1 MRHRESEKILFE
13 KIITMKNLL
22 LFSLIFISTHA
33 VCANNLALRASKEIN
48 PQISEL
54 VDLVNI
60 DSLEYYVRHLQNY
73 GSRYYSTQTCV
84 DAQNWI
90 KEHFDKY
97 GYETELH
104 NVRDYVSHNVIAVK
118 TGSVYPDEYVVC
130 GAHYDSVSWLDFT
143 NDAPGADDNATGTA
157 GMMEI
162 ARVLSG
168 MEFERTIIIC
178 TFTAE
183 EIGLQGS
190 TDYALRCKEQGMNIL
205 GYINIDMSGYK
216 LSDGEFHT
224 LVVFPESANDLFEY
238 YQTTTRQ
245 YVSGLTVEKGIL
257 ALGYDSDHT
266 SFNQNG
272 YQAIF
277 PFEYDMNPYLHTAR
291 DTIGTSVNSFRQV
304 QLFTQAC
311 LASVV
316 SLAGTASLSG
326 YYDKKTV
333 DEVAIYP
340 NPAKTFLNF
349 EAACPITKIEIF
361 SRSGELVLSNEYDE
375 NSVSIATGNLL
386 QGLYLASVCYC
397 DGVITR
403 KIVIEK

>member
-1 MRHRESEKILFE
+1 MKKLLF
-13 KIITMKNLL
+13 
-22 LFSLIFISTHA
+22 FSLIFISTH
-33 VCANNLALRASKEIN
+33 VICANDLILRASDEIN
-48 PQISEL
+48 PEISEL
-54 VDLVNI
+54 VNSVNI
-60 DSLEYYVRHLQNY
+60 DSLEYYVRHLQDF

-97 GYETELH
+97 GYETELQ
-104 NVRDYVSHNVIAVK
+104 NVRDYASHNVIAVK

-130 GAHYDSVSWLDFT
+130 GAHYDSVSWLNFT

-162 ARVLSG
+162 ARVLSD
-168 MEFERTIIIC
+168 MEFERSIIIC

-190 TDYALRCKEQGMNIL
+190 ADYAERCKEQGMNIL

-216 LSDGEFHT
+216 SSDGKFRT

-238 YQTTTRQ
+238 YQTTTEK
-245 YVSGLTVEKGIL
+245 YVPELTVEKGIL

-266 SFNQNG
+266 SFNRNG
-272 YQAIF
+272 YPAIF

-311 LASVV
+311 LASVA
-316 SLAGTASLSG
+316 SLAGTTSSSS

-333 DEVAIYP
+333 EDVAIYP

-349 EAACPITKIEIF
+349 EAACPIIKIEIF
-361 SRSGELVLSNEYDE
+361 SQSGELVLSNECDE
-375 NSVSIATGNLL
+375 NSVSVATGNLL
-386 QGLYLASVCYC
+386 QGLYLVSVCYC
-397 DGVITR
+397 NGVITR
-403 KIVIEK
+403 KIMIEK